1 VEIEHPTQKDHLMNK
16 RFFPILICLLLT
28 LSVVYPVRA
37 QEDEQLT
44 LRLNRDFGYGGFGND
59 IQGLFS
65 MEIRNAP
72 ENLARVVFTIDGE
85 LIAEDSEA
93 PFKIQ
98 FSTESYPLG
107 EHVLAAIGYLSDG
120 QSIPSNSFTMDFVSP
135 EAGWQAA
142 GKIIVPILGIVLVV
156 MLVSFITTFL
166 TGRKQ
171 GAIPAGTQRNYGIK
185 GGTIC
190 PKCSRPFAFKLLS
203 LNMGPFHK
211 LDRCPNCGRWGLFRR
226 RSLDELRAAE
236 AAEVSGAQ
244 EYEPNISE
252 EEKLRK
258 ELEDSRYQ
266 NQ

>member
-1 VEIEHPTQKDHLMNK
+1 MNK
-16 RFFPILICLLLT
+16 RFYSILICLLLT
-28 LSVVYPVRA
+28 LIVVSPVGA

-44 LRLNRDFGYGGFGND
+44 LRLNRDFGYGGLGND

-65 MEIRNAP
+65 MEIRNP
-72 ENLARVVFTIDGE
+72 PDNLVRVEFTIDGE
-85 LIAEDSEA
+85 QIADDSET

-98 FSTESYPLG
+98 FSTDSYPLG
-107 EHVLAAIGYLSDG
+107 EHVLAAIGYTTDD
-120 QSIPSNSFTMDFVSP
+120 QSIQSNSFTMEFVSP
-135 EAGWQAA
+135 EAGWQSAL
-142 GKIIVPILGIVLVV
+142 KIVGPILGIVLVV
-156 MLVSFITTFL
+156 MLVSFFTTFL
-166 TGRKQ
+166 AGRKQ
-171 GAIPAGTQRNYGIK
+171 GAIPPGTPRNYGIK

-190 PKCSRPFAFKLLS
+190 PKCSHPFAFKLLS

-211 LDRCPNCGRWGLFRR
+211 LDRCPNCGRWGFFRR

-244 EYEPNISE
+244 EYEPDISE